1 MKFNLLINQLDEH
14 NEVGI
19 LLAQKYK
26 IKSVVMLYRKK
37 EKKKLDKFKELYLDL
52 NRIEVID
59 ELIEEDNY
67 DNLKNIIS
75 KYKEEEIIINLTGG
89 NRITSLIMLKIA
101 IELNIQCV
109 YVDLLKKRRYIFN
122 KEYRIIEQSLEDIS
136 ISDAIHLS
144 GANITLDSTSLAEKS
159 DIQEFT
165 KAILSNLDIWHKYK
179 QKLYDN
185 NIFKHDYKDTSRIN
199 INKYLVET
207 EELKI
212 IYSILNCLKEKN
224 EVEFVEDKDNIE
236 VLFKNDYLKG
246 FIFKSGTWLE
256 VLTTLVVQSIE
267 DIDEVKSGLIFYWGD
282 DLKRVRNELDIV
294 AIRDSVL
301 ICISCK
307 DSDKYDE
314 DALNELQV
322 YSERL
327 GGRNV
332 IKILVATKQ
341 PVKKTVIDRAKEMNI
356 NIVILDK
363 NIDVFKKVLV
373 ELIKRRQFNL
383 SSFYVLFFRLIELY
397 IQNQSQFG
405 QVYLHQFQSY
415 PF

>member
-14 NEVGI
+14 NEVGS

-26 IKSVVMLYRKK
+26 IKSVVMLYRNK
-37 EKKKLDKFKELYLDL
+37 EKKKLDKFKELCLDL

-101 IELNIQCV
+101 IELNLQCV
-109 YVDLLKKRRYIFN
+109 YVDLLKKRRYIFD
-122 KEYRIIEQSLEDIS
+122 KEYRIIEQPLEDIS

-199 INKYLVET
+199 INKCLVEN
-207 EELKI
+207 EEFKL
-212 IYSILNCLKEKN
+212 IYSILNCLREKN
-224 EVEFVEDKDNIE
+224 EVEFIEDKDNIE

-267 DIDEVKSGLIFYWGD
+267 DIDEVKSGLTFYWGD
-282 DLKRVRNELDIV
+282 DLKRVRNELDVV

-327 GGRNV
+327 GGRNA

-341 PVKKTVIDRAKEMNI
+341 PVKKTVLDRAKEMNI

-363 NIDVFKKVLV
+363 NIDIFKKVLID
-373 ELIKRRQFNL
+373 LIKKKT
-383 SSFYVLFFRLIELY
+383 V
-397 IQNQSQFG
+397 
-405 QVYLHQFQSY
+405 
-415 PF
+415 

>member
-1 MKFNLLINQLDEH
+1 MENNVKEDSLMKFNLLINQLDEH

-26 IKSVVMLYRKK
+26 IKSVVMLYRNK

-101 IELNIQCV
+101 IELNLQCV
-109 YVDLLKKRRYIFN
+109 YVDLLKKRRYIFD
-122 KEYRIIEQSLEDIS
+122 KEYRIIEQPLENIS

-165 KAILSNLDIWHKYK
+165 KVILSNLDIWHKYK

-185 NIFKHDYKDTSRIN
+185 NIFKHDYKDTSKIN
-199 INKYLVET
+199 INKCLVEA
-207 EELKI
+207 EELKL
-212 IYSILNCLKEKN
+212 IYNILNYLKEKN
-224 EVEFVEDKDNIE
+224 EVEFIEDKDSIE
-236 VLFKNDYLKG
+236 VVFKNDYLKG

-267 DIDEVKSGLIFYWGD
+267 DIDEVKSGLTFYWGD
-282 DLKRVRNELDIV
+282 DLKRVRNELDVV
-294 AIRDSVL
+294 AIRDSIL

-327 GGRNV
+327 GGRNA

-341 PVKKTVIDRAKEMNI
+341 PVKKTVLDRAKEMNI

-363 NIDVFKKVLV
+363 NIDIFKKVLID
-373 ELIKRRQFNL
+373 LIKKKT
-383 SSFYVLFFRLIELY
+383 V
-397 IQNQSQFG
+397 
-405 QVYLHQFQSY
+405 
-415 PF
+415 

>member
-26 IKSVVMLYRKK
+26 IKSVVMLYRNK

-101 IELNIQCV
+101 IELNLQCV
-109 YVDLLKKRRYIFN
+109 YVDLLKKRRYIFD
-122 KEYRIIEQSLEDIS
+122 KEYRIIEQPLEDIS

-165 KAILSNLDIWHKYK
+165 KAILSNLNIWHKYK

-199 INKYLVET
+199 INKCLVEN
-207 EELKI
+207 EEFKL
-212 IYSILNCLKEKN
+212 IYSILNYLKEKN
-224 EVEFVEDKDNIE
+224 EIEFMEDKDNIE
-236 VLFKNDYLKG
+236 VVFKNDYLKR

-267 DIDEVKSGLIFYWGD
+267 DIDEVKSGLTFYWGD
-282 DLKRVRNELDIV
+282 DLKRVRNELDVV

-327 GGRNV
+327 GGKNA

-341 PVKKTVIDRAKEMNI
+341 PVKKTVLDRAKEMNI
-356 NIVILDK
+356 NIVTLDK
-363 NIDVFKKVLV
+363 NIDIFKKALID
-373 ELIKRRQFNL
+373 LIKKKT
-383 SSFYVLFFRLIELY
+383 V
-397 IQNQSQFG
+397 
-405 QVYLHQFQSY
+405 
-415 PF
+415 

>member
-14 NEVGI
+14 NEVGL

-26 IKSVVMLYRKK
+26 VKSVVMLYKNK
-37 EKKKLDKFKELYLDL
+37 EKKKLDKFKELYIDF
-52 NRIEVID
+52 NNIEVID
-59 ELIEEDNY
+59 ELIDEDNY

-75 KYKEEEIIINLTGG
+75 KYKEKEIIINLTGG

-109 YVDLLKKRRYIFN
+109 YVDLLKKRRYIFD
-122 KEYRIIEQSLEDIS
+122 KEYRIIEQPLEDIS
-136 ISDAIHLS
+136 ISDVIHLS
-144 GANITLDSTSLAEKS
+144 GSNITLDSTSLAEKS

-165 KAILSNLDIWHKYK
+165 KVILSNLDIWHKYK

-185 NIFKHDYKDTSRIN
+185 NIFKHDYKDTSRIS
-199 INKYLVET
+199 INKCLVES
-207 EELKI
+207 EELKL
-212 IYSILNCLKEKN
+212 IYNILNYLREKN
-224 EVEFVEDKDNIE
+224 EVEFIEDKDNIE

-267 DIDEVKSGLIFYWGD
+267 DIDEVKSGLTFYWGD
-282 DLKRVRNELDIV
+282 DLKRVRNELDVV

-327 GGRNV
+327 GGKNA

-341 PVKKTVIDRAKEMNI
+341 PVKKTVLDRAKEMNI
-356 NIVILDK
+356 NIVTLDK
-363 NIDVFKKVLV
+363 NIYIFKKALID
-373 ELIKRRQFNL
+373 LIKKKT
-383 SSFYVLFFRLIELY
+383 V
-397 IQNQSQFG
+397 
-405 QVYLHQFQSY
+405 
-415 PF
+415 

>member
-26 IKSVVMLYRKK
+26 IKSVVMLYRNK

-101 IELNIQCV
+101 IELNLQCV
-109 YVDLLKKRRYIFN
+109 YVDLLKKRRYIFD
-122 KEYRIIEQSLEDIS
+122 KEYRIIEQPLEDIS

-165 KAILSNLDIWHKYK
+165 KVILSNLDIWHKYK

-199 INKYLVET
+199 INKCLVEN
-207 EELKI
+207 EEFKL
-212 IYSILNCLKEKN
+212 IYSILNYLKEKN
-224 EVEFVEDKDNIE
+224 EIEFMEDKDNIE
-236 VLFKNDYLKG
+236 VVFKNDYLKG

-267 DIDEVKSGLIFYWGD
+267 DIDEVKSGLTFYWGD
-282 DLKRVRNELDIV
+282 DLKRVRNELDVV

-327 GGRNV
+327 GGRNA

-341 PVKKTVIDRAKEMNI
+341 PVKKTVLDRAKEMNI

-363 NIDVFKKVLV
+363 NIDIFKKVLID
-373 ELIKRRQFNL
+373 LIKKKT
-383 SSFYVLFFRLIELY
+383 V
-397 IQNQSQFG
+397 
-405 QVYLHQFQSY
+405 
-415 PF
+415 

>member
-14 NEVGI
+14 NEVGL

-26 IKSVVMLYRKK
+26 VKSVVMLYKNK
-37 EKKKLDKFKELYLDL
+37 EKKKLDKFKELYIDF
-52 NRIEVID
+52 NNIEVID
-59 ELIEEDNY
+59 ELIDEDNY

-75 KYKEEEIIINLTGG
+75 KYKEKEIIINLTGG

-109 YVDLLKKRRYIFN
+109 YVDLLKKRRYIFD
-122 KEYRIIEQSLEDIS
+122 KEYRIIEQPLEDIS
-136 ISDAIHLS
+136 ISDVIHLS
-144 GANITLDSTSLAEKS
+144 GSNITLDSTSLAEKS

-165 KAILSNLDIWHKYK
+165 KVILSNLDIWHKYK

-185 NIFKHDYKDTSRIN
+185 NIFKHDYKDTSRIS
-199 INKYLVET
+199 INKCLVES
-207 EELKI
+207 EELKL
-212 IYSILNCLKEKN
+212 IYTILNYLREKN
-224 EVEFVEDKDNIE
+224 EVEFIEDKDNIE

-267 DIDEVKSGLIFYWGD
+267 DIDEVKSGLTFYWGD
-282 DLKRVRNELDIV
+282 DLKRVRNELDVV

-327 GGRNV
+327 GGKNA

-341 PVKKTVIDRAKEMNI
+341 PVKKTVLDRAKEMNI
-356 NIVILDK
+356 NIVTLDK
-363 NIDVFKKVLV
+363 NIDIFKKALID
-373 ELIKRRQFNL
+373 LIKKKT
-383 SSFYVLFFRLIELY
+383 V
-397 IQNQSQFG
+397 
-405 QVYLHQFQSY
+405 
-415 PF
+415 

>member
-26 IKSVVMLYRKK
+26 IKSVVMLYRNK

-101 IELNIQCV
+101 IELNLQCV
-109 YVDLLKKRRYIFN
+109 YVDLLKKRRYIFD
-122 KEYRIIEQSLEDIS
+122 KEYRIIEQPLEDIS

-165 KAILSNLDIWHKYK
+165 KVILSNLDIWHKYK

-185 NIFKHDYKDTSRIN
+185 NIFKHDYKDTSKIN
-199 INKYLVET
+199 INKCLVEA
-207 EELKI
+207 EELKL
-212 IYSILNCLKEKN
+212 IYNILNYLKEKN
-224 EVEFVEDKDNIE
+224 EVEFIEDKDSIE
-236 VLFKNDYLKG
+236 VVFKNDYLKG

-267 DIDEVKSGLIFYWGD
+267 DIDEVKSGLTFYWGD
-282 DLKRVRNELDIV
+282 DLKRVRNELDVV
-294 AIRDSVL
+294 AIRDSIL

-327 GGRNV
+327 GGRNA

-341 PVKKTVIDRAKEMNI
+341 PVKKTVLDRAKEMNI

-363 NIDVFKKVLV
+363 NIDIFKKVLID
-373 ELIKRRQFNL
+373 LIKKKT
-383 SSFYVLFFRLIELY
+383 V
-397 IQNQSQFG
+397 
-405 QVYLHQFQSY
+405 
-415 PF
+415 

>member
-26 IKSVVMLYRKK
+26 IKSVVMLYRNK

-101 IELNIQCV
+101 IELNLQCV
-109 YVDLLKKRRYIFN
+109 YVDLLKKRRYIFD
-122 KEYRIIEQSLEDIS
+122 KEYRIIEQPLENIS

-165 KAILSNLDIWHKYK
+165 KVILSNLDIWHKYK

-185 NIFKHDYKDTSRIN
+185 NIFKHDYKDTSKIN
-199 INKYLVET
+199 INKCLVEA
-207 EELKI
+207 EELKL
-212 IYSILNCLKEKN
+212 IYNILNYLKEKN
-224 EVEFVEDKDNIE
+224 EVEFIEDKDSIE
-236 VLFKNDYLKG
+236 VVFKNDYLKG

-267 DIDEVKSGLIFYWGD
+267 DIDEVKSGLTFYWGD
-282 DLKRVRNELDIV
+282 DLKRVRNELDVV
-294 AIRDSVL
+294 AIRDSIL

-327 GGRNV
+327 GGRNA

-341 PVKKTVIDRAKEMNI
+341 PVKKTVLDRAKEMNI

-363 NIDVFKKVLV
+363 NIDIFKKVLID
-373 ELIKRRQFNL
+373 LIKKKT
-383 SSFYVLFFRLIELY
+383 V
-397 IQNQSQFG
+397 
-405 QVYLHQFQSY
+405 
-415 PF
+415 

>member
-1 MKFNLLINQLDEH
+1 MENNEKEDSLMKFNLLINQLDEH

-26 IKSVVMLYRKK
+26 IKSVVMLYRNK

-101 IELNIQCV
+101 IELNLQCV
-109 YVDLLKKRRYIFN
+109 YVDLLKKRRYIFD
-122 KEYRIIEQSLEDIS
+122 KEYRIIEQPLEDIS
-136 ISDAIHLS
+136 ISDVIHLS
-144 GANITLDSTSLAEKS
+144 GSNITLDSTSLAEKS

-165 KAILSNLDIWHKYK
+165 KVILSNLDIWHKYK

-185 NIFKHDYKDTSRIN
+185 NIFKHDYKDTSRIS
-199 INKYLVET
+199 INKCLVES
-207 EELKI
+207 EELKL
-212 IYSILNCLKEKN
+212 IYNILNYLREKN
-224 EVEFVEDKDNIE
+224 EVEFIEDKDNIE

-267 DIDEVKSGLIFYWGD
+267 DIDEVKSGFTFYWGD
-282 DLKRVRNELDIV
+282 DLKRVRNELDVV

-327 GGRNV
+327 GGRNA

-341 PVKKTVIDRAKEMNI
+341 PVKKTVLDRAKEMNI

-363 NIDVFKKVLV
+363 NIDIFKRGLID
-373 ELIKRRQFNL
+373 LIKKKT
-383 SSFYVLFFRLIELY
+383 V
-397 IQNQSQFG
+397 
-405 QVYLHQFQSY
+405 
-415 PF
+415 

>member
-26 IKSVVMLYRKK
+26 IKSVVMLYRNK

-109 YVDLLKKRRYIFN
+109 YVDLLKKRRYIFD
-122 KEYRIIEQSLEDIS
+122 KEYRIIEQPLEDIS
-136 ISDAIHLS
+136 ISDVIHLS
-144 GANITLDSTSLAEKS
+144 GSNITLDSTSLAEKS

-165 KAILSNLDIWHKYK
+165 KVILSNLDIWHKYK

-199 INKYLVET
+199 INKCLVEN
-207 EELKI
+207 EEFKL
-212 IYSILNCLKEKN
+212 IYSILNYLKEKN
-224 EVEFVEDKDNIE
+224 EIEFMEDKDNIE
-236 VLFKNDYLKG
+236 VVFKNDYLKG

-267 DIDEVKSGLIFYWGD
+267 DIDEVKSGLTFYWGD
-282 DLKRVRNELDIV
+282 DLKRVRNELDVV

-327 GGRNV
+327 GGRNA

-341 PVKKTVIDRAKEMNI
+341 PVKKTVLDRAKEMNI

-363 NIDVFKKVLV
+363 NIDIFKKVLID
-373 ELIKRRQFNL
+373 LIKKKT
-383 SSFYVLFFRLIELY
+383 V
-397 IQNQSQFG
+397 
-405 QVYLHQFQSY
+405 
-415 PF
+415 

>member
-373 ELIKRRQFNL
+373 ELIKKKT
-383 SSFYVLFFRLIELY
+383 V
-397 IQNQSQFG
+397 
-405 QVYLHQFQSY
+405 
-415 PF
+415 

>member
-26 IKSVVMLYRKK
+26 IKSVVMLYRNK

-101 IELNIQCV
+101 IELNLQCV
-109 YVDLLKKRRYIFN
+109 YVDLLKKRRYIFD
-122 KEYRIIEQSLEDIS
+122 KEYRIIEQPLEDIS

-165 KAILSNLDIWHKYK
+165 KAILSNLNIWHKYK

-199 INKYLVET
+199 INKCLVEN
-207 EELKI
+207 EEFKL
-212 IYSILNCLKEKN
+212 IYSILNYLKEKN
-224 EVEFVEDKDNIE
+224 EIEFMEDKDNIE
-236 VLFKNDYLKG
+236 VVFKNDYLKG

-267 DIDEVKSGLIFYWGD
+267 DIDEVKSGLTFYWGD
-282 DLKRVRNELDIV
+282 DLKRVRNELDVV

-327 GGRNV
+327 GGRNA

-341 PVKKTVIDRAKEMNI
+341 PVKKTVLDRAKEMNI

-363 NIDVFKKVLV
+363 NIDIFKKVLID
-373 ELIKRRQFNL
+373 LIKKKT
-383 SSFYVLFFRLIELY
+383 V
-397 IQNQSQFG
+397 
-405 QVYLHQFQSY
+405 
-415 PF
+415 

>member
-26 IKSVVMLYRKK
+26 IKSVVMLYRNK

-101 IELNIQCV
+101 IELNLQCV
-109 YVDLLKKRRYIFN
+109 YVDLLKKRRYIFD
-122 KEYRIIEQSLEDIS
+122 KEYRIIEQPLEDIS

-185 NIFKHDYKDTSRIN
+185 NIFKHDYKDTSRLN
-199 INKYLVET
+199 INKCLVEN
-207 EELKI
+207 EEFKL
-212 IYSILNCLKEKN
+212 IYSILNYLKEKN
-224 EVEFVEDKDNIE
+224 EIEFMEDKDNIE
-236 VLFKNDYLKG
+236 VVFKNDYLKG

-267 DIDEVKSGLIFYWGD
+267 DIDEVKSGLTFYWGD
-282 DLKRVRNELDIV
+282 DLKRVRNELDVV

-327 GGRNV
+327 GGRNA

-341 PVKKTVIDRAKEMNI
+341 PVKKTVLDRAKEMNI

-363 NIDVFKKVLV
+363 NIDIFKKVLID
-373 ELIKRRQFNL
+373 LIKKKT
-383 SSFYVLFFRLIELY
+383 V
-397 IQNQSQFG
+397 
-405 QVYLHQFQSY
+405 
-415 PF
+415 